1 MSQLYDICRVV
12 SRRISHFLSMKANTN
27 VHGNYSLRPFFKK
40 KKKKKNS
47 MDWHFLLMFCGY
59 CNSFYMFYKNCFANC
74 NHYLCIIKTHL
85 TLNKEVN
92 KIIFLDFL
100 IQLR

>member
-12 SRRISHFLSMKANTN
+12 SRRISHFLSMKANIN

-40 KKKKKNS
+40 KKKTV
-47 MDWHFLLMFCGY
+47 WTGIFCS
-59 CNSFYMFYKNCFANC
+59 CFVATVIISMFYKKFFSDC
-74 NHYLCIIKTHL
+74 NQYLCITKIHL

-92 KIIFLDFL
+92 KIIFLGFL

>member
-40 KKKKKNS
+40 KKKKKKKGATCRDISKTFDYFNH
-47 MDWHFLLMFCGY
+47 DLLITT
-59 CNSFYMFYKNCFANC
+59 SILSKHASSTTVLISLTS
-74 NHYLCIIKTHL
+74 YLSS
-85 TLNKEVN
+85 
-92 KIIFLDFL
+92 
-100 IQLR
+100 RM

>member
-1 MSQLYDICRVV
+1 MSQFYDICRVV
-12 SRRISHFLSMKANTN
+12 SRRISHFLSMKANIN
-27 VHGNYSLRPFFKK
+27 VHGNYSLRPFFK

-59 CNSFYMFYKNCFANC
+59 CDNFYMFYKKFFSDC
-74 NHYLCIIKTHL
+74 NQYLCITKIHL

-92 KIIFLDFL
+92 KIIFLGFL

>member
-1 MSQLYDICRVV
+1 
-12 SRRISHFLSMKANTN
+12 
-27 VHGNYSLRPFFKK
+27 
-40 KKKKKNS
+40 

-59 CNSFYMFYKNCFANC
+59 CDNFYMFYKKFFSDC
-74 NHYLCIIKTHL
+74 NHCITKIHL

-92 KIIFLDFL
+92 KIIFLGFL

>member
-40 KKKKKNS
+40 KKKKKKKKQYGLAFFAHVL
-47 MDWHFLLMFCGY
+47 WLL
-59 CNSFYMFYKNCFANC
+59 
-74 NHYLCIIKTHL
+74 
-85 TLNKEVN
+85 
-92 KIIFLDFL
+92 
-100 IQLR
+100 

>member
-40 KKKKKNS
+40 KKKKKKKTV
-47 MDWHFLLMFCGY
+47 WTGIFC
-59 CNSFYMFYKNCFANC
+59 SCFVATVIVSIC
-74 NHYLCIIKTHL
+74 FIKIVL
-85 TLNKEVN
+85 PIVI
-92 KIIFLDFL
+92 IIFV
-100 IQLR
+100 